1 MKDVNI
7 FIKKNEEYND
17 KELMV
22 ISVLNALYG
31 VKNTLLIVTVE
42 FIFYYIM
49 ERWSNYKQDKT
60 ILNGIKKG
68 LDSLASRNIIE
79 VLDRKKDMYVLSPKG
94 LTVDT
99 DNEWFVVVRD
109 WELRRIFA
117 NCNKPFKVYELFVK
131 LVGTINSKTKEYH
144 MSQEQMIAYF
154 GIVGSKTTLNDY
166 IRQLEDL
173 KLIYMYRPKRRRMD
187 GTYHNINNVYGR
199 YEDMRDIITSAQEY
213 IDTVDSIQYSTR
225 IDRRSIKTR
234 YNNYLKGSAKYSD
247 FNTVKELYQDCIKY
261 NKSLKSNPIYGGYG
275 EEKQYQEAGELDLS
289 VFPADLQKEEE
300 SWGEYKDVDA
310 FIDDLLT
317 FNHIKKE

>member
-1 MKDVNI
+1 MNI
-7 FIKKNEEYND
+7 FIKKNEEYSD

-22 ISVLNALYG
+22 ISALNALYG
-31 VKNTLLIVTVE
+31 VKTTFLIVTVE

-68 LDSLASRNIIE
+68 LESLASRNIIE
-79 VLDRKKDMYVLSPKG
+79 IIDRKKDMYVLAPKG

-109 WELRRIFA
+109 WELHRIFA

-131 LVGTINSKTKEYH
+131 LISTINSKTKEYH

-199 YEDMRDIITSAQEY
+199 YEDMRTIITSAQDY

-225 IDRRSIKTR
+225 IDRRSIKAR

-247 FNTVKELYQDCIKY
+247 LSVVKDLYQDCIRY
-261 NKSLKSNPIYGGYG
+261 NKSLKTNPIYGGYG
-275 EEKQYQEAGELDLS
+275 EDQRYKEAGELDLS
-289 VFPADLQKEEE
+289 VFPSDVQKEEE
-300 SWGEYKDVDA
+300 SWGEYKDVDELL
-310 FIDDLLT
+310 DDLIS
-317 FNHIKKE
+317 FEHVRKE